1 MRKLNCSFATLLKC
15 FQFVLEFTK
24 YNHTGRIKTNVL
36 FESTKIH
43 KPVPQEIGRH
53 VVTDFPFRSRG
64 NFMNSSTNSF

>member
-1 MRKLNCSFATLLKC
+1 
-15 FQFVLEFTK
+15 
-24 YNHTGRIKTNVL
+24 VL